1 MSLASFRQNPARW
14 RWVMWGLLA
23 TGFLL
28 VSFHRV
34 TTAVLA
40 DDLARA
46 FETTGAELGM
56 LHAAFFYIY
65 AGLQLPAGILVD
77 RAGSRRVA
85 AAGLCVM
92 SAGVFVFALAP
103 TYAVGFA
110 GRALLGLG
118 GSVLYTATLRFL
130 ANWYRPDEFATMTG
144 WSVAASGLGGV
155 LATTPLAIA
164 VDAADWRMVLVVI
177 GFGSLALAV
186 VTFRTV
192 RDQPN
197 DAGFQPLDGV
207 KPASSTA
214 DFDTVVANTKRVLR
228 EGETWLMGTM
238 LFLVF
243 GVNFTVLGLW
253 GVPYIADLYEVS
265 VQTASTFV
273 FAGNVGFLLGSP
285 AMGTLSDRLGH
296 RTLLIFGSCV
306 VFTVAY
312 SLIFFLVTPP
322 LLVAGGLFF
331 VALFV
336 MGGTVISFTVAKER
350 HDAAASAT
358 ATGAINSMG
367 YFGAAVFPAVM
378 GLVLDAYWTGET
390 VGGARVYTAAGY
402 RVAFGIA
409 TVSGI
414 VAAICALFLHRRETV
429 TETASPDGTRA
440 RASSDE

>member
-1 MSLASFRQNPARW
+1 MTQFSLRQSPTRW
-14 RWVMWGLLA
+14 RWVLWALLA
-23 TGFLL
+23 AGFLL

-40 DDLARA
+40 EDLARA
-46 FETTGAELGM
+46 FETTGAELGL
-56 LHAAFFYIY
+56 LHASFFYIY

-77 RAGSRRVA
+77 RIGSRRVA
-85 AAGLCVM
+85 AAGLAVM
-92 SAGVFVFALAP
+92 SVGVFGFALAP

-144 WSVAASGLGGV
+144 WTVAAAGLGGV

-164 VDAADWRMVLVVI
+164 IDSADWRLVLVAVGI
-177 GFGSLALAV
+177 GGLGLAV
-186 VTFRTV
+186 VTYFTV
-192 RDQPN
+192 RDRPR
-197 DAGFQPLDGV
+197 DADFQPLDGV
-207 KPASSTA
+207 QPPPSTV
-214 DFDTVVANTKRVLR
+214 DFSTVVTNTKRVLR

-253 GVPYIADLYEVS
+253 GVPYIADLYDVS

-285 AMGTLSDRLGH
+285 VMGTLSDRLGH
-296 RTLLIFGSCV
+296 RTELILGSCV

-312 SLIFFLVTPP
+312 GLIFLLVTPP

-336 MGGTVISFTVAKER
+336 MGGSVIAFTVAKER
-350 HDAAASAT
+350 HDATASAT

-378 GLVLDAYWTGET
+378 GFVLDTYWTGET
-390 VGGARVYTAAGY
+390 VAGARVYTTAGY

-409 TVSGI
+409 TVSGV
-414 VAAICALFLHRRETV
+414 VAVACAFLLHRRE
-429 TETASPDGTRA
+429 SPAQVSSTNRA
-440 RASSDE
+440 EPSD